1 MTVGHNISQFNQSQ
15 ETNTSGQAVEVDNN
29 IGLEVG
35 KYKLFF
41 LMK

>member
-1 MTVGHNISQFNQSQ
+1 MTVGHNISQFNQNQ
-15 ETNTSGQAVEVDNN
+15 ETNISGQAVEIDDN
-29 IGLEVG
+29 IDLEVG